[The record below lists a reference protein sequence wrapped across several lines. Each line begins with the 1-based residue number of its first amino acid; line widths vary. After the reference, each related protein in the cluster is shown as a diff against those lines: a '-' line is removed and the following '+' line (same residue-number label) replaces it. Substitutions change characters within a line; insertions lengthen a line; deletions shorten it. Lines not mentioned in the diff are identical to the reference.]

1 MSPNSCSK
9 VFYNK
14 KMLKGSG
21 VTITES
27 LTKTRM
33 DLLNEVQRIVGQGNS
48 WTIDGNLFLKK
59 GKNIVRVSKR
69 SGAESLMATG
79 SNNERE

>member
-1 MSPNSCSK
+1 
-9 VFYNK
+9 
-14 KMLKGSG
+14 MLKGSG

-33 DLLNEVQRIVGQGNS
+33 DLLNEVQRIVGQGNF
-48 WTIDGNLFLKK
+48 WTINDNIFVKK
-59 GKNIVRVSKR
+59 GKNIVRISKR
-69 SGAESLMATG
+69 SEAESLMTIE